1 MEDTFDKVR
10 EFIDTHKKFL
20 VAVAAGLTAAV
31 AVVADGEF
39 SLNDAVVIL
48 AALGFGPGG
57 VERVANRT
65 TTAAKARTVK
75 RRAERAARGE

>member
-1 MEDTFDKVR
+1 MDEKLDAVR

-39 SLNDAVVIL
+39 SLNDAVVIASALL
-48 AALGFGPGG
+48 AGPVG
-57 VERVANRT
+57 VEKAANRT
-65 TTAAKARTVK
+65 KHAASVRRKARRV
-75 RRAERAARGE
+75 ARG